1 MINYLSYFVIIDDG
15 RRVSRSI
22 RKRSALDDS
31 GRRRSSK
38 TKKRLQD
45 CEPSISDAMIQSTVN
60 QRSHLIGTDY
70 ADGGPSVDDDDTC
83 HDHCAGIQEVDIEL
97 GSELSSE
104 EDGQ

>member
-1 MINYLSYFVIIDDG
+1 M
-15 RRVSRSI
+15 
-22 RKRSALDDS
+22 
-31 GRRRSSK
+31 
-38 TKKRLQD
+38 
-45 CEPSISDAMIQSTVN
+45 
-60 QRSHLIGTDY
+60 IGTDD